1 MAAELHFGVAVRS
14 EVAWLPRLKLSGF
27 RRGTSRFPCRAR
39 RLPCRWRTRATG
51 EMAGTPIRSRCT
63 GRRHP
68 DGTRRTSNRCSR
80 NQPRAVWF
88 RRCIPH
94 PASLR
99 RSRMNQQGKIF
110 SYHLRWLIGTNFF
123 VAICSLIC
131 SNDKGLKP
139 FGSTPMSI
147 CRFCRPPAGARGIAR
162 TGLRSRS
169 GFCARTSWRSEQ
181 SVILWSK
188 SGVIERRLAL

>member
-1 MAAELHFGVAVRS
+1 MQAQEPKLVAAELHFGVAVRS
-14 EVAWLPRLKLSGF
+14 QVAWLPRLKFAGF

-88 RRCIPH
+88 RRCVPH
-94 PASLR
+94 PASLH

-110 SYHLRWLIGTNFF
+110 SYHLRWLIRTNLF

-139 FGSTPMSI
+139 FGSTPMPSCSI
-147 CRFCRPPAGARGIAR
+147 LSSTGRRP
-162 TGLRSRS
+162 
-169 GFCARTSWRSEQ
+169 
-181 SVILWSK
+181 
-188 SGVIERRLAL
+188 

>member
-1 MAAELHFGVAVRS
+1 MQAPEPNLVAAELHFGVAVRS
-14 EVAWLPRLKLSGF
+14 EVAWLPRLKFSGF

-51 EMAGTPIRSRCT
+51 EMAETPIRSRCT

-88 RRCIPH
+88 RRCVPH

-110 SYHLRWLIGTNFF
+110 SYHLRWLIGANFF

-139 FGSTPMSI
+139 FGSTPMPICSI
-147 CRFCRPPAGARGIAR
+147 LSSTGRRPWRCPNRFQVP
-162 TGLRSRS
+162 
-169 GFCARTSWRSEQ
+169 
-181 SVILWSK
+181 
-188 SGVIERRLAL
+188 